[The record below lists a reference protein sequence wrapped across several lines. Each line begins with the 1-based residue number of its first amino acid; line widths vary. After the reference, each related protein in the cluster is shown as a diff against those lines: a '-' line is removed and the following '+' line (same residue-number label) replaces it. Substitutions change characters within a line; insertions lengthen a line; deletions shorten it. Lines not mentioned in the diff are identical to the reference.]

1 VQTRASAPQALN
13 AGAPAASYVVTPD
26 WLKNWAAPMCL
37 PTRLIDRAICARFG
51 LLKCA
56 PSTDTSELLRKT
68 GSSGPCLLWPTLAEA
83 LAEAQLPS
91 SRA

>member
-1 VQTRASAPQALN
+1 VQIRASALQALN

-56 PSTDTSELLRKT
+56 FSTDTSRLLRET
-68 GSSGPCLLWPTLAEA
+68 GSSGPRLRRPSLAEA
-83 LAEAQLPS
+83 HAGARLLS
-91 SRA
+91 SSA